1 MPESFETYQIV
12 EANDLVL
19 RLTDLQNDKRSLR
32 SAIVRER
39 GIITSAY
46 LALRSKGI
54 EPSYFNYLLR
64 AYDLMKVFYSMGGGL
79 RQSMKFDD
87 LKRMPLIVPPNENQI
102 EIVKTLDTII
112 NKFEALIEKSQSM
125 IKLLEER
132 RSVLISDLV
141 TGQIDVRD
149 FKDVA

>member
-1 MPESFETYQIV
+1 
-12 EANDLVL
+12 
-19 RLTDLQNDKRSLR
+19 
-32 SAIVRER
+32 
-39 GIITSAY
+39 
-46 LALRSKGI
+46 
-54 EPSYFNYLLR
+54 
-64 AYDLMKVFYSMGGGL
+64 
-79 RQSMKFDD
+79 MKFDD

-149 FKDVA
+149 FKEVA